1 MFLQPQNV
9 NWTTIPSTSTAQEK
23 TESRRMSEPCPPP
36 THSPPAPPRPRS
48 AHPPSPHPTPLH
60 PNQEVTLDQ
69 MAEGELLENK
79 LVLPDDM
86 VIYLNHLQVG
96 SKELICFQTIITS
109 SASRGNQV
117 VFTAKKRPDKGGTRK
132 SKAGYKGFY
141 CIVFQLIFIKF
152 KKFVRLKYSTFSS
165 FFL

>member
-1 MFLQPQNV
+1 MLFLQPQNV

-96 SKELICFQTIITS
+96 SKELICFQIITS
-109 SASRGNQV
+109 ASLWKQV
-117 VFTAKKRPDKGGTRK
+117 FFTSKKRSDKVGIKQTE
-132 SKAGYKGFY
+132 SSYKGFY
-141 CIVFQLIFIKF
+141 RIVFQLVYISL
-152 KKFVRLKYSTFSS
+152 KKFFRLKYSTFSS